1 MNSLNIWVG
10 DTLAAALS
18 EEENTFSLAY
28 TEVWNAQGYAFSPH
42 LPLNVLSSGAAVRN
56 FFSNLLP
63 EGQLLE
69 GLSQA
74 YQVSQFDVFGILRK
88 VGEDCAGALVLSD
101 LVQSSLE
108 ESLGNSHVATKDNYQ
123 EISEQDLNARIEEST
138 AQNTPLMMWNM
149 IPRMSLAGVQ
159 NKLGVYI
166 DADDRLFLPR
176 TSAPTSHILK
186 PDSLSEKHPNIA
198 ANEYFCMQLAHQI
211 GLNVPDTNYRKLPTP
226 VFLIQRYDRIWTN
239 DGRLIRSHQIDG
251 CQALNLPPNLKYEQE
266 YRDGPQGATIASLLT
281 LAKLCKV
288 PAIAQQQL
296 LTWLLFNYLIGN
308 SDAHAK
314 NISFLVNHHL
324 FDERNHIVIDAGIK
338 VAPFYDLVCG
348 TVYGYQD
355 LAQSIGGENEIPF
368 ITRLEWKRFTDEC
381 GISFVIVQKI
391 AQQLVKKITMC
402 LPSLAE
408 HTKNYTNQPIIEE
421 IASAINL
428 HCSYL
433 NESLISKVN

>member
-1 MNSLNIWVG
+1 MNSLNVWVG
-10 DTLAAALS
+10 NTLAAVLS
-18 EEENTFSLAY
+18 EQDNTFSLNY
-28 TEVWNAQGYAFSPH
+28 TEAWNAQGYAFSPH
-42 LPLNVLSSGAAVRN
+42 LPLNILSSGASVRN

-69 GLSQA
+69 GLSKV
-74 YQVSQFDVFGILRK
+74 YQVSQFNVFGILRK
-88 VGEDCAGALVLSD
+88 VGKDCAGALVLSD
-101 LVQSSLE
+101 LE
-108 ESLGNSHVATKDNYQ
+108 ESLDDSHVNTKDDYQ
-123 EISEQDLNARIEEST
+123 EISEQDLNARIEESS
-138 AQNTPLMMWNM
+138 AQNIPVMMWNM
-149 IPRMSLAGVQ
+149 TPRMSLAGVQ

-166 DADDRLFLPR
+166 DVDDRLFLP
-176 TSAPTSHILK
+176 TGSAPTSHILK
-186 PDSLSEKHPNIA
+186 PDNLNCKHPNIA
-198 ANEYFCMQLAHQI
+198 ANEYFCMQLANQI
-211 GLNVPDTNYRKLPTP
+211 GLNVPDTSYRKLPTP
-226 VFLIQRYDRIWTN
+226 VFLIKRYDRIWTN
-239 DGRLIRSHQIDG
+239 EGRLIRSHQIDG

-266 YRDGPQGATIASLLT
+266 YRNGPQGATIAGLLA
-281 LAKLCKV
+281 LAKLCKT

-314 NISFLVNHHL
+314 NISFLINHHL
-324 FDERNHIVIDAGIK
+324 FDETNHIVIDAGIK

-348 TVYGYQD
+348 TVYGYQE
-355 LAQSIGGENEIPF
+355 LAQSIGGENEIPL
-368 ITRLEWKRFTDEC
+368 ITRLEWKKFAEEC

-391 AQQLVKKITMC
+391 AQQLVKNITKC
-402 LPSLAE
+402 LPGLAE

>member
-1 MNSLNIWVG
+1 MNSLNVWVG
-10 DTLAAALS
+10 DTLAAILS
-18 EEENTFSLAY
+18 EENNTFSLAY
-28 TEVWNAQGYAFSPH
+28 TAAWNAQGYSFSPH

-88 VGEDCAGALVLSD
+88 VGEDCAGALIISD
-101 LVQSSLE
+101 LE
-108 ESLGNSHVATKDNYQ
+108 ESPENSDVITKDDYQ
-123 EISEQDLNARIEEST
+123 EISEQDLNTRIEESS
-138 AQNTPLMMWNM
+138 AQNIPVMMWDM

-166 DADDRLFLPR
+166 DAVDRLFL
-176 TSAPTSHILK
+176 TNGSAPTSHILK
-186 PDSLSEKHPNIA
+186 PDNHNAKHPNIA
-198 ANEYFCMQLAHQI
+198 ANEYFCMQLANQI
-211 GLNVPDTNYRKLPTP
+211 GLNVPDTSYRKLPTP
-226 VFLIQRYDRIWTN
+226 VFLIKRYDRIWTN
-239 DGRLIRSHQIDG
+239 EGRLIRSHQIDG

-266 YRDGPQGATIASLLT
+266 YRDGPQGATIASLMA
-281 LAKLCKV
+281 LAKLCKT

-296 LTWLLFNYLIGN
+296 ITWVLFNYLIGN

-314 NISFLVNHHL
+314 NISFLINHHL
-324 FDERNHIVIDAGIK
+324 FDERNQIVIDTGIK

-348 TVYGYQD
+348 TVYGYQE
-355 LAQSIGGENEIPF
+355 LAQSIGGENEIPL
-368 ITRLEWKRFTDEC
+368 ITRLEWKKFAEEC
-381 GISFVIVQKI
+381 GVSFVIVQKI
-391 AQQLVKKITMC
+391 AQQLVKKIAKC

-408 HTKNYTNQPIIEE
+408 HTQNYTNQPIVAE

-433 NESLISKVN
+433 NESLISKAN

>member
-10 DTLAAALS
+10 DTLAAILS
-18 EEENTFSLAY
+18 EEENSFSLAY
-28 TEVWNAQGYAFSPH
+28 TEVWNSQGYAFSPH
-42 LPLNVLSSGAAVRN
+42 LPLHVLSSGAAVRN

-88 VGEDCAGALVLSD
+88 VGQDCAGALVLSD
-101 LVQSSLE
+101 LE
-108 ESLGNSHVATKDNYQ
+108 EWLGDSHAITKDDYQ
-123 EISEQDLNARIEEST
+123 AISEQELNARIEESS
-138 AQNTPLMMWNM
+138 AHNTPVMMWNM

-166 DADDRLFLPR
+166 DDVDRLYLPNG
-176 TSAPTSHILK
+176 SAPTSHILK
-186 PDSLSEKHPNIA
+186 PDNLNGKHHNIA
-198 ANEYFCMQLAHQI
+198 ANEYFCMQLAHKI
-211 GLNVPDTNYRKLPTP
+211 GLNVPDTSYRKLPTP
-226 VFLIQRYDRIWTN
+226 VFLIKRYDRIWTN
-239 DGRLIRSHQIDG
+239 DSKLIRSHQIDG

-266 YRDGPQGATIASLLT
+266 YRDDPQGATIASLLS

-296 LTWLLFNYLIGN
+296 LSWLLFNYLIGN

-324 FDERNHIVIDAGIK
+324 FDETNRIVIDVGIK

-348 TVYGYQD
+348 TVYGYQE
-355 LAQSIGGENEIPF
+355 LAQSIGGENEIAL
-368 ITRLEWKRFTDEC
+368 ITRLEWKRFADEC
-381 GISFVIVQKI
+381 GISFIIVQKI
-391 AQQLVKKITMC
+391 AQQLVKKITKC
-402 LPSLAE
+402 LPSLVE
-408 HTKNYTNQPIIEE
+408 LTKNDTNQPIIDE

-433 NESLISKVN
+433 NESLISKVH